1 MRAAGT
7 GPTVVTYGPFIY
19 KVKGSQLNSGPAKNI
34 LASLNLDAASRKA
47 VLAKYGKI
55 NTGKTYS
62 IRWYNKL
69 ETIVISVNGYPD
81 IIKLL
86 NYALKHNIIIGAIC
100 GAVDFMARNGFLTN
114 FKHTGNDLNYIQ
126 MQMTLYLNK
135 Q

>member
-19 KVKGSQLNSGPAKNI
+19 KVKGSQLNSGRTKII

-62 IRWYNKL
+62 IRCYNKV
-69 ETIVISVNGYPD
+69 ETRVTSVNGFPD
-81 IIKLL
+81 ITKLL
-86 NYALKHNIIIGAIC
+86 IFCFEA
-100 GAVDFMARNGFLTN
+100 
-114 FKHTGNDLNYIQ
+114 
-126 MQMTLYLNK
+126 
-135 Q
+135 